1 MRCVGCDRRCPKN
14 DWAALEKEAESGV
27 VLLQLADTYSF
38 SFAGGG
44 ALFVMCTKEDLAAR
58 RFEHCRFVIQR

>member
-1 MRCVGCDRRCPKN
+1 MRCVGCAPPLPKK
-14 DWAALEKEAESGV
+14 DWAQLEREAEDWV

-58 RFEHCRFVIQR
+58 RFENCQFVIQR